1 MRISPE
7 KIDDIRNAT
16 DIVDLIG
23 GFVKLKKRGK
33 NYLGLCPFHTEKTP
47 SFNVSSERQM
57 YHCFGCGVGGNVF
70 TFVMEYEKV
79 SFIEAVRSLAEKAGI
94 ALPVYSSDQE
104 SAASEQ
110 EELYQICREAGL
122 FFYKSLTETQEGK
135 LALEYFRTVRG
146 FTDETIRTFGLG
158 YSPNSWDAFLKFAEE
173 KKFKTE
179 QVEKAGLVRR
189 REDSSYYDYF
199 RGRAMFPVFSPTG
212 RVVGFGARKL
222 REDDPVQGKYINSP
236 ETLIYNKSKLLYGI
250 YQSKEDI
257 REKDVAILVEGYAD
271 LISVFQSG
279 IRNIVASSGTALT
292 QEQIQLIARY
302 TKNITIVYD
311 ADSAGSKAALRGVD
325 LILENDLDVRV
336 ARLPDGEDP
345 DSFVKKFGANAFR
358 KLLDEAV
365 SFVDFIAQAYER
377 EGKFQTPEGQAQ
389 VVRTIVQTIAKMRD
403 ELKRNFYI
411 KQVADKYGLYES
423 TLYRELEKHIDTNRR
438 ERRGEN
444 VSDTT
449 SQNRQTSNEEIHS
462 VSLDIPAS
470 ERDLIHAMLDGG
482 EEVIRLVFERITVS
496 DFTHPI
502 AKSLAMLFI
511 ERTEDGFSLQPSDL
525 VDGTDDQEVRKL
537 ILQLTFNP
545 YPKVYEGIKGRI
557 ESVDPSKL
565 VIHYLRVFQSAIL
578 KRELERNQSLLKE
591 ATQNGEDIS
600 SYLERNSQLVTALKE
615 LESQARVLT

>member
-389 VVRTIVQTIAKMRD
+389 VVRTIVQTIAKMRY